1 MEFTIKAQVL
11 KVDESV
17 PEDEQEGSKEGD
29 EKAGAHFKTQVEKVE
44 ELRTKVE
51 EVVDKVKTA
60 VKDEL

>member
-11 KVDESV
+11 KVDDSV
-17 PEDEQEGSKEGD
+17 PEDEVEQQQKG
-29 EKAGAHFKTQVEKVE
+29 EKAAQFKTQVEKVE
-44 ELRTKVE
+44 EFKTQVE